1 MRIINSSLAVAFCA
15 FALLVCAASNQ
26 NVVAQATSKP
36 AAQPVSF
43 NPNPPA
49 AAASNLKNTIER
61 FNALSVKGAPD
72 APITIVEFSDLEC
85 PFCRR
90 AAVTMQQVMEAYPGK
105 IRIVFKHAPLDFH
118 KRARTAHQALL
129 AAGMQGKFWEMHDL
143 IFAAKNIERPELAR
157 FARELKLDEKAFA
170 DALDSEA
177 FDSIIERDISEA
189 RALGIDGRPTFFING
204 RKLEGAKSFEAFKTV
219 IDEALNQ
226 AQSDVA
232 SSANSVTPAAAPP
245 TALLPSA
252 ARQPS
257 TTPVANNAEVAAG
270 NNLDMRL
277 TKGARTAPVR
287 IVWFSDLQ
295 SSLTPKAA
303 ALIAEVMKDYP
314 GKIQIQF
321 KHRPLETRPHAIEI
335 HEAALAAAAH
345 NKFWEM
351 HDLILAHGK
360 AVTRTDLTGFAASLN
375 LPVAEFTS
383 ALDKGTYR
391 AQVESDLR
399 EARRREVRG
408 SPVFFVGDTRV
419 DGLQPAAMLRDIIE
433 RELLKSNQAQR

>member
-1 MRIINSSLAVAFCA
+1 MRFIKSSLTTVVCA
-15 FALLVCAASNQ
+15 FALLNCPAWSQ
-26 NVVAQATSKP
+26 NVAAQRTSKSP
-36 AAQPVSF
+36 AQSVSF
-43 NPNPPA
+43 NPNLPA
-49 AAASNLKNTIER
+49 AAPNLKNSIEQ
-61 FNALSVKGAPD
+61 FNALSVKGAID
-72 APITIVEFSDLEC
+72 APITIVEFSDMEC

-90 AAVTMQQVMEAYPGK
+90 AATTMQQVTEAYPGK
-105 IRIVFKHAPLDFH
+105 IRIIFKHAPLDFH

-143 IFAAKNIERPELAR
+143 IFAAKDIGRPELTR

-177 FDSIIERDISEA
+177 FTSIIERDISEA
-189 RALGIDGRPTFFING
+189 RALGVDGRPTFFING
-204 RKLEGAKSFEAFKTV
+204 RKLDGAKSFDAFKTV

-226 AQSDVA
+226 AQSDA
-232 SSANSVTPAAAPP
+232 ALSANTVKPDAPP
-245 TALLPSA
+245 TALLPSV
-252 ARQPS
+252 ARQPLI
-257 TTPVANNAEVAAG
+257 TPVVNNAEVAAG
-270 NNLDMRL
+270 NAIDARL

-321 KHRPLETRPHAIEI
+321 KHRPLETRPHAVEI

-345 NKFWEM
+345 DKFWEM
-351 HDLILAHGK
+351 HDLILAHGTT
-360 AVTRTDLTGFAASLN
+360 VTRRDLTAFAAQLN
-375 LPVAEFTS
+375 LPVAEFAS

-391 AQVESDLR
+391 AQVEADLR

-408 SPVFFVGDTRV
+408 NPVFFVGDTRI
-419 DGLQPAAMLRDIIE
+419 DGLQPAAMLREIIE